1 MLILTSTFLKYVK
14 KGFKFGQTLHGH
26 PFVWDDTKDEPE
38 LCGWRNGLGIWYLNL
53 ILTLLYTGFLVQR
66 VIQVHTEVDE
76 EGNLKW
82 SLISQVYTLFIAVY
96 YSLTLLL
103 QVSLF
108 VKKNKFCGYFR
119 QTIKSVGI
127 LQG

>member
-1 MLILTSTFLKYVK
+1 MLILTPTFLKYLK
-14 KGFKFGQTLHGH
+14 KGFTFGQRFHGH
-26 PFVWDDTKDEPE
+26 PFRWNEGQNGPE
-38 LCGWRNGLGIWYLNL
+38 LCGWGNGLGVWYFN
-53 ILTLLYTGFLVQR
+53 IIVTFFYTGFLVNR
-66 VIQVHTEVDE
+66 VAQVHTELDE
-76 EGNLKW
+76 AGNLKW

-96 YSLTLLL
+96 YSLALLL